1 MYLSSRPWAQAC
13 NESKKDLRWSSI
25 SLIGDWWRNVMRN
38 VIASHDVIEFDVI
51 DSNQLLYPYGTWR
64 TPLCVWS
71 AIRFCFHNFRSIE
84 NSFFF
89 LINILPMA
97 PVNCVFKVT
106 WKMCSHIILFLVTIG
121 WPLYYQCHIV
131 FFVTRIFILVLQ
143 GPLNLFFVIFKNLW
157 WFILWHSRYTVD
169 IVLGRQISYRF
180 WHLEGFSRFFEIPS
194 PPHT

>member
-71 AIRFCFHNFRSIE
+71 AIRFCSHNFRNIE

-89 LINILPMA
+89 ESTVNYYYGTWRTPLFVWSAIRFCFHNFWNIENSIFFLDSHFA
-97 PVNCVFKVT
+97 NGTCELCFQGHL
-106 WKMCSHIILFLVTIG
+106 KMCPHMILFLVTIG
-121 WPLYYQCHIV
+121 WPLYHQCHID
-131 FFVTRIFILVLQ
+131 FFL
-143 GPLNLFFVIFKNLW
+143 
-157 WFILWHSRYTVD
+157 
-169 IVLGRQISYRF
+169 
-180 WHLEGFSRFFEIPS
+180 
-194 PPHT
+194 